1 MSDMKINAEIRS
13 TQGTGASRRLRRAGK
28 VPGVLYGGQSE
39 AEMIELD
46 HKETLM
52 QLKKEVFRASIVD
65 MSLAGKVEKVL
76 LRDYQMH
83 PFKIEVLHVDFQR
96 VSAKE
101 KITMRVPL
109 HFVNEEE
116 APSVKLGGGVVN
128 RIESEVEVSCL
139 PGDLPEYIEVDCVA
153 LEIGDAIHL
162 TQLNL
167 PNGVELA
174 HLVRGGEDLS
184 VVAIQKARGSVDEDE
199 GAGSDGGDEES
210 ATGDTSEA
218 DKGDASES

>member
-1 MSDMKINAEIRS
+1 MSDMKINAEVRS

-76 LRDYQMH
+76 LRD
-83 PFKIEVLHVDFQR
+83 FQR

-109 HFVNEEE
+109 HFMNEEE

-184 VVAIQKARGSVDEDE
+184 VVAIQKARGSVDEDD

-210 ATGDTSEA
+210 ATGDASEA